1 MRLTMP
7 RQAEPEFN
15 PHGSDASAWAMSR
28 WTAAAY
34 LCIGL
39 ALVLVVSMAIW
50 GVFHDLQIV
59 RSTLIQSEMGRLRSH
74 AARTVSIIQDQI
86 KASGKSPALDKLPD
100 SEYLRN
106 HWARNVLRD
115 ESRLYATIIDN
126 QGKVVMHSDPSREGL
141 STGPAWYDSVVAEA
155 SSDEDED
162 DVVDTRNAALTGGK
176 RAIDVRVP
184 IFHEEREIG
193 TYHSGLSFDWLTH
206 ELEETQGRTKRV
218 WGWLLTIMAAIV
230 VAAGVSLFHITRRL
244 TVFSEA
250 VKVARVRR
258 FAEIGQLMA
267 GIVHEIRNPLNAM
280 RLNLHVLARHQ
291 QRVRDHREDGLNG
304 DLGDPEEVIRET
316 NREIER
322 VEGLMRILLGYAR
335 PDQPQNEHLDVR
347 QELRSILGFLKP
359 SLERAEVVLRAEIPD
374 EPVMVHMDR
383 DRLRQIVLNLVNNA
397 KDATGHGGHIEVRV
411 VQHDGVVEI
420 VVADDGP
427 GVPPGEREHIFE
439 PFYSTKEFGTGLG
452 LALVKRYVEDVGGS
466 ITCELRPPH
475 GAMFRIHLSPIVS
488 TKVEQSLA
496 MLSTPEKI

>member
-1 MRLTMP
+1 MGIPSTGQP
-7 RQAEPEFN
+7 KVTSGPVTIDD
-15 PHGSDASAWAMSR
+15 GAWAMSR

-34 LCIGL
+34 LCIAMAL
-39 ALVLVVSMAIW
+39 ALVVTMTVW
-50 GVFHDLQIV
+50 GVFHDLQLV

-86 KASGKSPALDKLPD
+86 KATGKSPSLDSLPD
-100 SEYLRN
+100 SEFLRN

-126 QGKVVMHSDPSREGL
+126 QGKVIMHSDPSREGML
-141 STGPAWYDSVVAEA
+141 TGPAWYDSVVTEA
-155 SSDEDED
+155 SSDDDED
-162 DVVDTRNAALTGGK
+162 DVVDSSNDALTGGK

-193 TYHSGLSFDWLTH
+193 SYHSGLSHDWLTK
-206 ELEETQGRTKRV
+206 ELNEKQGQTKRI
-218 WGWLLTIMAAIV
+218 WGWLVTIMSVIV
-230 VAAGVSLFHITRRL
+230 LVAGISLFHITRRL

-258 FAEIGQLMA
+258 FAEIGQLMS

-291 QRVRDHREDGLNG
+291 QRIRDQNG
-304 DLGDPEEVIRET
+304 SNTSSDLGDPEEVIRET

-335 PDQPQNEHLDVR
+335 PDQPQNENLDMR

-359 SLERAEVVLRAEIPD
+359 SLERAEVVLRAELPD
-374 EPVMVHMDR
+374 QPVMINMDR

-411 VQHDGVVEI
+411 TCRDEVVELI
-420 VVADDGP
+420 VSDDGP
-427 GVPPGEREHIFE
+427 GVPPGDRERIFE
-439 PFYSTKEFGTGLG
+439 PFFSTKEFGTGLG

-466 ITCELRPPH
+466 ITCEQRPPH
-475 GAMFRIHLSPIVS
+475 GAMFRIHLSPVES
-488 TKVEQSLA
+488 TLQTQAADL
-496 MLSTPEKI
+496 LSVTERI